1 MVCFLCLL
9 YYILSHYYEELS
21 RTTQTSVILLHIVM
35 VSPETHF
42 VKNHES
48 QSRTSKSQLKKK
60 KGQKLKVLGP

>member
-9 YYILSHYYEELS
+9 YYILRHYYEELS

-35 VSPETHF
+35 VSPGTHF

-60 KGQKLKVLGP
+60 KGQKLKVLGL